1 MRVLDQVKEIVGGA
15 TVFDRPF
22 EKNGITVI
30 PASRLTGGGG
40 GGEQGGEESAAGGG
54 AGVQATPAG
63 ALVINGDTV
72 TWVPALDLNRVL
84 LVSQLLLLVA
94 ILSWRSVAAA
104 RARRRF

>member
-22 EKNGITVI
+22 EKNGVTVI

-40 GGEQGGEESAAGGG
+40 GGEQGGDSSPAGGG
-54 AGVQATPAG
+54 VGVQATPAG
-63 ALVINGDTV
+63 ALVIRGDSV
-72 TWVPALDLNRVL
+72 TWVPALDLNRIV
-84 LVSQLLLLVA
+84 LVSQLLLFVG

>member
-1 MRVLDQVKEIVGGA
+1 MKVLEQVKEIVDGA
-15 TVFDRPF
+15 TVFDKPF

-30 PASRLTGGGG
+30 PASRLTAGGG
-40 GGEQGGEESAAGGG
+40 GGEQGGDASPAGGG

-63 ALVINGDTV
+63 ALVIRADSV
-72 TWVPALDLNRVL
+72 TWVPALDVNRIVL
-84 LVSQLLLLVA
+84 ISQLLVLVG

>member
-1 MRVLDQVKEIVGGA
+1 LRVLDQVKEIVDGT
-15 TVFDRPF
+15 TVFDKPL

-30 PASRLTGGGG
+30 PASRLTAGGG
-40 GGEQGGEESAAGGG
+40 GGEQGGESSPAGGG

-63 ALVINGDTV
+63 ALVIKGDAV
-72 TWVPALDLNRVL
+72 TWVPAVDLNRIVMI
-84 LVSQLLLLVA
+84 SQLLVLVG